1 MKTSALVPEGGP
13 RQATL
18 YTERIELPARKPSR
32 AHCLLLCPLPPMPA
46 TPTSSHG
53 LPCVWRWGL
62 WCQYRNLGV
71 QRPRRCLVNA
81 AGFLAVLAVVAAAE
95 VYGADGQDSDDNEG
109 DSTHDDVRLI
119 VSTSGAIR
127 VEPRT
132 EAPDEDAGCRQERE
146 NQAHAHPGGGTQQRR
161 VRCTVGYGL
170 VALDVGVLDLAGELR
185 VGLAVVISYCRV
197 EVAHG

>member
-1 MKTSALVPEGGP
+1 M
-13 RQATL
+13 
-18 YTERIELPARKPSR
+18 
-32 AHCLLLCPLPPMPA
+32 
-46 TPTSSHG
+46 
-53 LPCVWRWGL
+53 W

-71 QRPRRCLVNA
+71 QRPRRCLVDA

-95 VYGADGQDSDDNEG
+95 VDGADCQDGNNDER
-109 DSTHDDVRLI
+109 DSADDDVDLV
-119 VSTSGAIR
+119 VSTSGALR

-132 EAPDEDAGCRQERE
+132 EAPNEDAGCRQERE
-146 NQAHAHPGGGTQQRR
+146 NQAHAHPGGGAQQRR